1 MDQLVDLKAYI
12 ASTAVG
18 VPVVVAIIAAVASI
32 TCVVLNNGNQRKMAF
47 RKERVEAY
55 RNLLTT
61 MFASL
66 VNSTKNRG
74 TDLTYD
80 ELCLCYSNYEFWTTL
95 ATVQLLGT
103 SSVRET
109 CGELHRVLAKEKVV
123 SKDRLLK
130 LFAILHQQMIDDVN
144 EMPKNKNLG
153 YASV

>member
-1 MDQLVDLKAYI
+1 MDQLLDLKAYI
-12 ASTAVG
+12 ASTVVW
-18 VPVVVAIIAAVASI
+18 VPVIVAIIAAVASI
-32 TCVVLNNGNQRKMAF
+32 TCVVLNNCNQRKMAF

-61 MFASL
+61 IFASL
-66 VNSTKNRG
+66 VNSPKNRG
-74 TDLTYD
+74 TNLTYD

-123 SKDRLLK
+123 SKDRLLE

-144 EMPKNKNLG
+144 ETEKKKNH
-153 YASV
+153 

>member
-1 MDQLVDLKAYI
+1 MDLLIDLKAYI
-12 ASTAVG
+12 ASTAVL
-18 VPVVVAIIAAVASI
+18 VPVIVAIIAAAASI
-32 TCVVLNNGNQRKMAF
+32 TCVVLNNCNQRKMAY

-74 TDLTYD
+74 TELTYD

-103 SSVRET
+103 LVVRET
-109 CGELHRVLAKEKVV
+109 CGELHRVLTKEKIV
-123 SKDRLLK
+123 SKERLLE

-144 EMPKNKNLG
+144 EAEKKKK
-153 YASV
+153 

>member
-1 MDQLVDLKAYI
+1 MDLLIDLKAYI
-12 ASTAVG
+12 ASTAVL
-18 VPVVVAIIAAVASI
+18 VPVIVAIIASAASI
-32 TCVVLNNGNQRKMAF
+32 TCVVLNNCNQRKMAF

-74 TDLTYD
+74 TELTYD

-103 SSVRET
+103 LAVRET
-109 CGELHRVLAKEKVV
+109 CGELHQVLTKEKIV
-123 SKDRLLK
+123 SKERLLE

-144 EMPKNKNLG
+144 EAEKKKK
-153 YASV
+153 

>member
-1 MDQLVDLKAYI
+1 MDQLLDLKAYV
-12 ASTAVG
+12 ASTVVW
-18 VPVVVAIIAAVASI
+18 VPVIVAIIAAVASV
-32 TCVVLNNGNQRKMAF
+32 TCVVLNNCNQRKMAF

-74 TDLTYD
+74 TELTYD

-103 SSVRET
+103 LAVRET
-109 CGELHRVLAKEKVV
+109 CGELHRVLTKEKIV
-123 SKDRLLK
+123 SKERLLE

-144 EMPKNKNLG
+144 EAEKKKK
-153 YASV
+153 

>member
-1 MDQLVDLKAYI
+1 MDQLIDLKAYI
-12 ASTAVG
+12 ASTVVW
-18 VPVVVAIIAAVASI
+18 VPVIVAIIAAAASI
-32 TCVVLNNGNQRKMAF
+32 TCVVLNNRNQQKMTY

-74 TDLTYD
+74 TDLNYD

-103 SSVRET
+103 LSVRET

-123 SKDRLLK
+123 SKDRLLE

-144 EMPKNKNLG
+144 ETLNEKKRF
-153 YASV
+153 

>member
-1 MDQLVDLKAYI
+1 MDQLIDLKAYI
-12 ASTAVG
+12 ASTVVW
-18 VPVVVAIIAAVASI
+18 VPVIVAIIAAAASI
-32 TCVVLNNGNQRKMAF
+32 TCVVLNNRNQQKMTY

-74 TDLTYD
+74 TDLNYD

-103 SSVRET
+103 LSVRET
-109 CGELHRVLAKEKVV
+109 CGELHRVLTKEKIV
-123 SKDRLLK
+123 SKERLLE
-130 LFAILHQQMIDDVN
+130 LFAVLHQQMIDDVN
-144 EMPKNKNLG
+144 EAEKKEK
-153 YASV
+153 